1 MAKQGQISSRE
12 DKKFMVE
19 LAIDAQSYCLETK

>member
-19 LAIDAQSYCLETK
+19 LDTQSYCLETK